1 MTRPSLISALLL
13 SLEALAFPRVAAA
26 QQPERLQL
34 SATGGAYLLA
44 PGAFA
49 QAFNHGPTLGLMT
62 TVHLVGRLSVRATV
76 DHDWLPYDRARFFQN
91 LSLTP
96 IDLNSQ
102 LGAAAELTTW
112 SVGPELRLWRTPS
125 LRLYSFS
132 ALGRGSRSTTTGPL
146 VTLYCEPPSVV
157 VDPDGT
163 IHAPSGWVAPS
174 GCDQAVAETA
184 VEGSGGVLAIGFGL
198 RWRYRIRTVFSL
210 EAGYVRSLV
219 SPASGA
225 FPVRFGYGFTF

>member
-1 MTRPSLISALLL
+1 
-13 SLEALAFPRVAAA
+13 
-26 QQPERLQL
+26 
-34 SATGGAYLLA
+34 
-44 PGAFA
+44 
-49 QAFNHGPTLGLMT
+49 MT
-62 TVHLVGRLSVRATV
+62 TVHLVGRLSVRAAL

-112 SVGPELRLWRTPS
+112 SVGPELTLWRTPS

-132 ALGRGSRSTTTGPL
+132 ALGRGSRSTTTGRL
-146 VTLYCEPPSVV
+146 VSLYCEPPSVV

-184 VEGSGGVLAIGFGL
+184 VEGSGGILAIGLGL
-198 RWRYRIRTVFSL
+198 RWRYPIRTVFSL
-210 EAGYVRSLV
+210 EAGYVRSLL
-219 SPASGA
+219 SPAIGA